1 MLNQRPLM
9 KNNKAIKIISIRQWS
24 SPDSSLLSLWTVVSP
39 QHYRLYQI
47 TQQRNPHWS
56 ESSLGQ
62 TPNTECREDIGTLQV
77 PTSLLTKFET
87 GINIFTYRLEDL
99 SDSQAGP

>member
-1 MLNQRPLM
+1 MGR
-9 KNNKAIKIISIRQWS
+9 
-24 SPDSSLLSLWTVVSP
+24 
-39 QHYRLYQI
+39 YQI

-62 TPNTECREDIGTLQV
+62 TPNMECREDIGTLQV

-87 GINIFTYRLEDL
+87 GINIFTYHLEDL
-99 SDSQAGP
+99 SDFQAGP